1 MQLTEIFWVKAQH
14 LFWDGGQNNKKLIL
28 FPLAKITFHT
38 AIIESDEVLWS
49 QCFERV
55 TYKLNYKFDVLNIL
69 EFEILNINHFFL
81 ELNIKKY

>member
-38 AIIESDEVLWS
+38 AIIESDEV
-49 QCFERV
+49 F
-55 TYKLNYKFDVLNIL
+55 
-69 EFEILNINHFFL
+69 
-81 ELNIKKY
+81 